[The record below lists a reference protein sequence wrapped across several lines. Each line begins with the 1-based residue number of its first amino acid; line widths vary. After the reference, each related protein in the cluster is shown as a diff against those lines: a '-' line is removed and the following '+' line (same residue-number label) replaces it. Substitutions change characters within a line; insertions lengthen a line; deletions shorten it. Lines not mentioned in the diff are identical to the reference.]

1 MADTGSGSQ
10 APVAVNAQVIDSV
23 SNNTFNVVGTS
34 PAQAMSL
41 LYQSVAS
48 TAGLAIQSG
57 QQQQQQLAQI
67 GQSTT
72 AVGVKLIMQIAG

>member
-1 MADTGSGSQ
+1 MADSTAQ
-10 APVAVNAQVIDSV
+10 TPTAVNAQVIDSV

-34 PAQAMSL
+34 PAQAMSM
-41 LYQSVAS
+41 LYQSAAS

-67 GQSTT
+67 GQSVTS
-72 AVGVKLIMQIAG
+72 VGAKLIMDLAK